1 MGGGSYSSASYT
13 RVVDDLKSTGAS
25 FARAATASKSGDF
38 SARAIADILD
48 PRKLKNGIRES
59 CYIDGATTLLPI
71 IIAMDA
77 TGSMG
82 NVPGEVRHD
91 LPKLLDTIIEQE
103 ISDHPNIMFMAFDD
117 ETTSPQAA
125 FQMGQFELDSKAL
138 LTSLNEFVFPG
149 RGGGNNGESYHLP
162 IYAAAHHTRLECFEK
177 HGEKG
182 VFVLIGDEP
191 PMLNARDDW
200 HKKGTSPELLK
211 ELFHVDAQDDIPLV
225 ESLRKLNET
234 YHVLI
239 VRPGETSHG
248 KKKSITDQWQK
259 LMKDAGGNPQHVI
272 EVEKTASI
280 TSAITLFIGQAVAGL
295 EHDDLVDVL
304 SAKGAT
310 GVADAARATSAITAY
325 EGGSRKIVAAGKASG
340 ELVPAD
346 EESGGRKRK

>member
-1 MGGGSYSSASYT
+1 MGGGSHSTAAYSH
-13 RVVDDLKSTGAS
+13 VVDDLKSSGAS
-25 FARAATASKSGDF
+25 FARAATASKTGDY

-48 PRKLKNGIRES
+48 PRKLKNGMRES
-59 CYIDGATTLLPI
+59 CYVPGATTLLPI

-82 NVPGEVRHD
+82 AVPGQVRD
-91 LPKLLDTIIEQE
+91 QLPKLLDTIIEQE

-125 FQMGQFELDSKAL
+125 FQMGQFEIDSKVL

-149 RGGGNNGESYHLP
+149 RGGVNNGESYHLP
-162 IYAAAHHTRLECFEK
+162 IYAAAHHTKLECFEQ

-200 HKKGTSPELLK
+200 HKHGTSKDLLK
-211 ELFHVDAQDDIPLV
+211 ELFHVDAQADMPLV

-248 KKKSITDQWQK
+248 RKPHITKQWQD
-259 LMKDAGGNPQHVI
+259 LVKDAGGNPQHVI
-272 EVEKTASI
+272 EVAKTESI
-280 TSAITLFIGQAVAGL
+280 TSAIALFIGQAVAGL

-304 SAKGAT
+304 NAKGAA

-325 EGGSRKIVAAGKASG
+325 TGGGKIVAAGKASS

-346 EESGGRKRK
+346 EESSGRPRA